1 MKKALIIFSALFLLL
16 TLLPSEGMAQL
27 KTRKELNKE
36 RNDLKKRVKEK
47 AIKQARKEGERL
59 QKEEG
64 WSVFPGELPLEKQLE
79 QAWENQYEMRQ
90 NPDGTETNAWI
101 WSTGNA
107 VAQTTSAA
115 KMQAVELSKVELAG
129 QLKTYVAAL
138 TTSNIA
144 NAQISGVDAE
154 TEQSIVQSAK
164 SITSATL
171 TQIKPILVLY
181 RKQIPKKELKKNA
194 NKQQLA
200 PGTVEVQVMLFYD
213 LYQVDFQTRDAIKTE
228 LKEKLKDNEEEL
240 KKLMDL

>member
-1 MKKALIIFSALFLLL
+1 MKKALVIFSALFLLI
-16 TLLPSEGMAQL
+16 TLAQTQGLAQL
-27 KTRKELNKE
+27 KTRKELQKE
-36 RNDLKKRVKEK
+36 RNELRKQIKEK
-47 AIKQARKEGERL
+47 AVKQARKEAERL

-64 WSVFPGELPLEKQLE
+64 WNVFPGELPLEKQLE
-79 QAWENQYEMRQ
+79 EAWEKQYEMKQ
-90 NPDGTETNAWI
+90 NPDGTQANAYI

-107 VAQTTSAA
+107 VAQTNSAA
-115 KMQAVELSKVELAG
+115 KMQAVELAKVELAG

-144 NAQISGVDAE
+144 NAQLSGVDAE

-171 TQIKPILVLY
+171 TQIKPIVVLY

-194 NKQQLA
+194 NKMQLA
-200 PGTVEVQVMLFYD
+200 PGTVEVQTMLFYD
-213 LYQVDFQTRDAIKTE
+213 LYQVDFTTRDAIKTE
-228 LKEKLKDNEEEL
+228 LKDKLKDNEQEL